1 MEMFQMAA
9 TKTFAMLEPHLA
21 HARTTLPIVDTV
33 VLRIE
38 ATAPL
43 VVQRAAH
50 RFDSACT
57 VADKVRV
64 AARGR
69 ATEIACEVRGRAQK
83 ITETA
88 VSLVERTGPMSGYDV
103 SKEKIPRSLSL
114 GQQWFVPKQFVAV
127 PQWLGSLQS
136 AAVSQCSDIWIAAN
150 SRFELNDKGTWVL
163 QQAEGFKSRASDAA
177 GRVWFLPQAEGM
189 KSRASDAAG
198 LAWLSKVTIA
208 ERARGTVAWA
218 LSQEQ
223 RGQVMTDFIGRM
235 NGVKTFLE
243 GWQVGGI
250 NGGTNGVH

>member
-1 MEMFQMAA
+1 
-9 TKTFAMLEPHLA
+9 
-21 HARTTLPIVDTV
+21 
-33 VLRIE
+33 
-38 ATAPL
+38 
-43 VVQRAAH
+43 
-50 RFDSACT
+50 
-57 VADKVRV
+57 
-64 AARGR
+64 
-69 ATEIACEVRGRAQK
+69 
-83 ITETA
+83 
-88 VSLVERTGPMSGYDV
+88 
-103 SKEKIPRSLSL
+103 
-114 GQQWFVPKQFVAV
+114 
-127 PQWLGSLQS
+127 
-136 AAVSQCSDIWIAAN
+136 
-150 SRFELNDKGTWVL
+150 VL